1 MADERFAETFA
12 APSIGATPASPESTS
27 DSPGG
32 PPILAGRYVILGLLG
47 AGGMGNVYK
56 ARDLELEELV
66 ALKVLRPEL
75 VGAPGVLD
83 RFRREVKL
91 ARRVTHPSVARVFD
105 IGDHHG
111 EKFLTMELIDG
122 ESLGALL
129 ARERR
134 LDVGRVTVVASAIC
148 AGLSAAHAAGVI
160 HRDLKPDNVLLDRGG
175 RVVVT
180 DFGIARA
187 VAPGADRTG
196 TGLVGTP
203 AYMAPE
209 QVEEGVEI
217 DARADLYALGAM
229 LYELVVG
236 EPAWQGGS
244 VLAIAVARL
253 LKPPPDP
260 RAKRP
265 DLPRAFADLIL
276 RCMARSPE
284 DRPASADE
292 VAGVLAGLTLPAR
305 DRDRGRGSDRDPA
318 LTVLPDAPVDVRGA
332 FVKRVAVLPFRNAGA
347 PEHEYLAD
355 GLTEE
360 LIDLLSV
367 SPGLRVRSRGVVMRF
382 KGIDRDPRDLGR
394 ELDVQVVVEGSVRR
408 AGGTARISA
417 RAISVADGFQLWAR
431 RFDRPDSELLAM
443 TDEAAQAIAAALTVE
458 LGASPRL
465 LSSDPEAADLYLR
478 ARAAYHRFF
487 TDLGGN
493 SIELFE
499 RAMGRAPDD
508 PRVLAGYA
516 IARARWGSAD
526 APGHEIAAA
535 AAARA
540 VAIAPQLAE
549 PHVALAQVRY
559 QSGDE
564 AGAIGPARRAL
575 RLVPTSVD
583 AHDLIGRILSET
595 TRFADARRHLETAVA
610 LEPDHHLPVLALCRT
625 YELSGEHASL
635 ERFIEA
641 RPDRDTS
648 AAVMSRIL
656 LWRRDRVRGAQM
668 LEALPVTGGPNRV
681 FRALLALAVHGE
693 PPFALFD
700 AVFERAKGRAL
711 MFRYQLEAECALSLG
726 ETERG
731 LVAIE
736 KACDLA
742 LFDQAWMDFCPPLA
756 VVRDHPRF
764 LAVKALVDA
773 RAARVVAAFLA
784 HDA

>member
-1 MADERFAETFA
+1 MADDRFAETFA
-12 APSIGATPASPESTS
+12 APSIGAPPLDAASGAP
-27 DSPGG
+27 SPSG
-32 PPILAGRYVILGLLG
+32 PPILADRYAILGLLG

-91 ARRVTHPSVARVFD
+91 ARRVTHPNVARVFD
-105 IGDHHG
+105 IGDHRG

-129 ARERR
+129 GRERR
-134 LDVGRVTVVASAIC
+134 LSVARVVTLGSAIC
-148 AGLSAAHAAGVI
+148 AGLAAAHAAGVI

-187 VAPGADRTG
+187 VAPGADRTVS
-196 TGLVGTP
+196 GLVGTP
-203 AYMAPE
+203 TYMAPE
-209 QVEEGVEI
+209 QVEEGAEI

-236 EPAWQGGS
+236 EPAWQGTS
-244 VLAIAVARL
+244 VLGIAVARL

-260 RAKRP
+260 RVKSP
-265 DLPRAFADLIL
+265 DLPDALASLIL
-276 RCMARSPE
+276 RCMARAAA
-284 DRPASADE
+284 DRPASAE
-292 VAGVLAGLTLPAR
+292 AVAGVFAGLTLPAY
-305 DRDRGRGSDRDPA
+305 DRS
-318 LTVLPDAPVDVRGA
+318 LTVLPDVPVDVRGA
-332 FVKRVAVLPFRNAGA
+332 SAKRVAVLPFRNGGA

-382 KGIDRDPRDLGR
+382 KGVERDPRDLGR

-408 AGGTARISA
+408 AGGVARISA

-431 RFDRPDSELLAM
+431 RFDRPEAELLAM
-443 TDEAAQAIAAALTVE
+443 TDETAQAIASALTVE
-458 LGASPRL
+458 LGAAPRL
-465 LSSDPEAADLYLR
+465 ISSDPEAADLYLR

-487 TDLGGN
+487 SDAGGS
-493 SIELFE
+493 SIALFE
-499 RAMGRAPDD
+499 RAMARAPDD

-516 IARARWGSAD
+516 IARARWGASD
-526 APGHEIAAA
+526 APGRQVAEA

-540 VAIAPQLAE
+540 VALAPQLAE
-549 PHVALAQVRY
+549 PHLALAQVRY
-559 QSGDE
+559 QAGDE
-564 AGAIGPARRAL
+564 VAAVPSVRRAL
-575 RLVPTSVD
+575 RLVPTCAD
-583 AHDLIGRILSET
+583 AHDLLGRILSET
-595 TRFADARRHLETAVA
+595 TRFADARRHLETAVE

-625 YELSGEHASL
+625 YELSGDHASL

-641 RPDRDTS
+641 RPDRDTT

-656 LWRRDRVRGAQM
+656 LWRRDRVRAAQM
-668 LEALPVTGGPNRV
+668 LTMLPGTSGPNRV
-681 FRALLALAVHGE
+681 FRALLSVAIDGV
-693 PPFALFD
+693 PPYAMLDTVFA
-700 AVFERAKGRAL
+700 RAKGRGL
-711 MFRYQLEAECALSLG
+711 VFRCQIEAECALTLG
-726 ETERG
+726 DTERG
-731 LVAIE
+731 LAAIE
-736 KACDLA
+736 RAGDLV
-742 LFDQAWMDFCPPLA
+742 LFDQAWMDCCPPLA
-756 VVRDHPRF
+756 VVREHPRF

-773 RAARVVAAFLA
+773 RAARVVEAFLA
-784 HDA
+784 PEA

>member
-1 MADERFAETFA
+1 MADDRFSETLA
-12 APSIGATPASPESTS
+12 APPTGAVSADAESGS
-27 DSPGG
+27 GSPGG
-32 PPILAGRYVILGLLG
+32 PPVLADRYVILGLLG

-56 ARDLELEELV
+56 ARDLELDELV

-91 ARRVTHPSVARVFD
+91 ARRVTHPNVARVFD
-105 IGDHHG
+105 IGDHRG

-122 ESLGALL
+122 ESLGAIL

-134 LDVGRVTVVASAIC
+134 LPVGRVTTLASAIC
-148 AGLSAAHAAGVI
+148 AGLAAAHAAGVI
-160 HRDLKPDNVLLDRGG
+160 HRDLKPDNVLVDRGG

-187 VAPGADRTG
+187 VAPGADRTVSNF
-196 TGLVGTP
+196 VGTP

-209 QVEEGVEI
+209 QVEEGAEI

-236 EPAWQGGS
+236 EPAWQGTS
-244 VLAIAVARL
+244 VLGIAVARL

-260 RAKRP
+260 RSKRP
-265 DLPRAFADLIL
+265 DLPDGLATLIV
-276 RCMARSPE
+276 RCMARSRE
-284 DRPASADE
+284 DRPASAE
-292 VAGVLAGLTLPAR
+292 AVAGALAGLTLPAV
-305 DRDRGRGSDRDPA
+305 DRA
-318 LTVLPDAPVDVRGA
+318 LTMLPAPPVELRGA
-332 FVKRVAVLPFRNAGA
+332 STKRVAVLPFRNAGA

-382 KGIDRDPRDLGR
+382 KGVDRDPRDLGR

-431 RFDRPDSELLAM
+431 RFDRPDSELLAV
-443 TDEAAQAIAAALTVE
+443 TDETAQAIASALTVE
-458 LGASPRL
+458 LGGAPRL
-465 LSSDPEAADLYLR
+465 ISSDPEAADLYLQ

-487 TDLGGN
+487 TDAGGS

-499 RAMGRAPDD
+499 RAMARAPDD

-516 IARARWGSAD
+516 IARSRWGAAD
-526 APGHEIAAA
+526 GPGRQVAEA

-540 VAIAPQLAE
+540 VALAPHLAE
-549 PHVALAQVRY
+549 PHLALAQVRY
-559 QSGDE
+559 QAGDE
-564 AGAIGPARRAL
+564 VGAVLSVRRAL
-575 RLVPTSVD
+575 RLVPTFAD
-583 AHDLIGRILSET
+583 AHDLLGRILSET
-595 TRFADARRHLETAVA
+595 TRLADAQRHLETAVA

-625 YELSGEHASL
+625 YELRGDHASL
-635 ERFIEA
+635 ERFVEA
-641 RPDRDTS
+641 RPDRDTT

-656 LWRRDRVRGAQM
+656 LWRRDRERAAQM
-668 LEALPVTGGPNRV
+668 LAMLPTLSANVGPNRV
-681 FRALLALAVHGE
+681 FRALLSVAIDGAPPYAL
-693 PPFALFD
+693 LD
-700 AVFERAKGRAL
+700 TVFERAKGRGL
-711 MFRYQLEAECALSLG
+711 VFRYQIEAECALTLG
-726 ETERG
+726 DTERA

-736 KACDLA
+736 RAGDLA

-756 VVRDHPRF
+756 AVREHPRF

-773 RAARVVAAFLA
+773 RAARVVDAYLA
-784 HDA
+784 PEA

>member
-1 MADERFAETFA
+1 MADDRFSETLA
-12 APSIGATPASPESTS
+12 APSTGAASADVESAS
-27 DSPGG
+27 GSPGG
-32 PPILAGRYVILGLLG
+32 PPILAERYAILGMLG
-47 AGGMGNVYK
+47 SGGMGNVYK
-56 ARDLELEELV
+56 ARDLELDELV

-91 ARRVTHPSVARVFD
+91 SRRVTHPNVARVFD
-105 IGDHHG
+105 IGEHRG

-122 ESLGALL
+122 ESLGAIL

-134 LDVGRVTVVASAIC
+134 LPVGRVTTLALAIC

-160 HRDLKPDNVLLDRGG
+160 HRDLKPDNVLVDRGG

-187 VAPGADRTG
+187 VAPGADRTVSNF
-196 TGLVGTP
+196 VGTP

-209 QVEEGVEI
+209 QVEEGAEI

-236 EPAWQGGS
+236 EPAWQGTS
-244 VLAIAVARL
+244 VLGIAVARL

-260 RAKRP
+260 RSKRP
-265 DLPRAFADLIL
+265 DLPDGLATLIL
-276 RCMARSPE
+276 RCMARSAA
-284 DRPASADE
+284 DRPASAE
-292 VAGVLAGLTLPAR
+292 AVAGALAGLTLPAVEQ
-305 DRDRGRGSDRDPA
+305 A
-318 LTVLPDAPVDVRGA
+318 LTMLPAPSVELRGA
-332 FVKRVAVLPFRNAGA
+332 SGKRVAVLPFRNAGA

-382 KGIDRDPRDLGR
+382 KGVDRDPRDLGR

-431 RFDRPDSELLAM
+431 RFDRPESELLAV
-443 TDEAAQAIAAALTVE
+443 TDETAQAIASALTVE
-458 LGASPRL
+458 LGGAPRL
-465 LSSDPEAADLYLR
+465 LSSDPEAADLYLQ

-487 TDLGGN
+487 TDAGGS

-499 RAMGRAPDD
+499 RAMARAPDD

-516 IARARWGSAD
+516 IARSRWGASD
-526 APGHEIAAA
+526 GPGRQVAEAV
-535 AAARA
+535 AARA
-540 VAIAPQLAE
+540 VALGPHLAE
-549 PHVALAQVRY
+549 PHLALAQVRY
-559 QSGDE
+559 QAGDE
-564 AGAIGPARRAL
+564 VGAVPSVRRAL
-575 RLVPTSVD
+575 HLAPTSAD
-583 AHDLIGRILSET
+583 SHDLLGRILSET
-595 TRFADARRHLETAVA
+595 TRLSDARRHLEAAVA

-625 YELSGEHASL
+625 YELSGDHASL
-635 ERFIEA
+635 ERFVEA
-641 RPDRDTS
+641 RPDRDTT

-656 LWRRDRVRGAQM
+656 LWRRDGARAAQM
-668 LEALPVTGGPNRV
+668 LAALPELSSRVGPNRV
-681 FRALLALAVHGE
+681 FRALLLVAIDGE
-693 PPFALFD
+693 PPYAMLD
-700 AVFERAKGRAL
+700 TVFEKAKGRGL
-711 MFRYQLEAECALSLG
+711 VFRCQIEAECALTLG
-726 ETERG
+726 DTERG
-731 LVAIE
+731 LAAIE
-736 KACDLA
+736 RAGELV

-756 VVRDHPRF
+756 SVREHPRF

-773 RAARVVAAFLA
+773 RAARVVAAYLA
-784 HDA
+784 PEA

>member
-1 MADERFAETFA
+1 MSDERFTETLA
-12 APSIGATPASPESTS
+12 APSLGALPAEGELSTG
-27 DSPGG
+27 SPGG
-32 PPILAGRYVILGLLG
+32 PPILADRYVILGMLG

-75 VGAPGVLD
+75 VGAAGVLD

-91 ARRVTHPSVARVFD
+91 ARRVTHPNVARVFD
-105 IGDHHG
+105 IGDHRG

-122 ESLGALL
+122 ESLGAMLV
-129 ARERR
+129 RERR
-134 LDVGRVTVVASAIC
+134 LPVARVATLASAIC
-148 AGLSAAHAAGVI
+148 AGLAAAHAAGVI

-187 VAPGADRTG
+187 VAPGADRTVSNF
-196 TGLVGTP
+196 VGTP

-236 EPAWQGGS
+236 EPAWQGTS
-244 VLAIAVARL
+244 VLGIAVARL
-253 LKPPPDP
+253 LEPPPDP
-260 RAKRP
+260 RTKRP
-265 DLPRAFADLIL
+265 DLPDGFATLIL

-284 DRPASADE
+284 DRPASAEE
-292 VAGVLAGLTLPAR
+292 VAGALANLTLPAL
-305 DRDRGRGSDRDPA
+305 DRTLTMLPEPA
-318 LTVLPDAPVDVRGA
+318 VDVRGTFA
-332 FVKRVAVLPFRNAGA
+332 KRVAVLPFRNGGA

-443 TDEAAQAIAAALTVE
+443 TDETAQAIATALTVE
-458 LGASPRL
+458 LGAPPRL
-465 LSSDPEAADLYLR
+465 ISSDPEVADLYLR

-487 TDLGGN
+487 SDLGGN

-499 RAMGRAPDD
+499 RAMARAPDD

-516 IARARWGSAD
+516 SARARRGDADSRDILSA
-526 APGHEIAAA
+526 GV

-540 VAIAPQLAE
+540 VALAPHLAE
-549 PHVALAQVRY
+549 PHVALAHVRY

-564 AGAIGPARRAL
+564 AGAVGPTRRAL
-575 RLVPTSVD
+575 RLSPTNGE
-583 AHDLIGRILSET
+583 AHDLLGRILSET

-610 LEPDHHLPVLALCRT
+610 LEPDNDLPVLALCRT
-625 YELSGEHASL
+625 YELSGDHATL
-635 ERFIEA
+635 ERFLEA
-641 RPDRDTS
+641 RPDRATS
-648 AAVMSRIL
+648 AAVISRIL
-656 LWRRDRVRGAQM
+656 VWRRDSARAAKI
-668 LEALPVTGGPNRV
+668 LETLPATSDGPSFV
-681 FRALLALAVHGE
+681 FRSLLALAAHGAS
-693 PPFALFD
+693 PFAMLESAF
-700 AVFERAKGRAL
+700 ARTKGRAV
-711 MFRYQLEAECALSLG
+711 MFWCQLEAECALTLG
-726 ETERG
+726 DPERG
-731 LVAIE
+731 LAAIE
-736 KACDLA
+736 RASALA
-742 LFDQAWMDFCPPLA
+742 LFDQAWMDFCPPLEA
-756 VVRDHPRF
+756 VRQHPRF
-764 LAVKALVDA
+764 LAVKEVVDA
-773 RAARVVAAFLA
+773 RAARVVEAFFSPET
-784 HDA
+784 

>member
-1 MADERFAETFA
+1 MADERFTETMA
-12 APSIGATPASPESTS
+12 APSIGALPGDAEAASG
-27 DSPGG
+27 SPIG
-32 PPILAGRYVILGLLG
+32 PPTLADRYVILGMLG

-91 ARRVTHPSVARVFD
+91 ARRVTHPNVARVFD
-105 IGDHHG
+105 IGDHRG

-129 ARERR
+129 VRERR
-134 LDVGRVTVVASAIC
+134 LPVARVVTLASAIC

-160 HRDLKPDNVLLDRGG
+160 HRDLKPDNVLLDRSG

-187 VAPGADRTG
+187 VSPGADRTVSNF
-196 TGLVGTP
+196 VGTP

-209 QVEEGVEI
+209 QVEEGMEI

-229 LYELVVG
+229 LYEIVVG
-236 EPAWQGGS
+236 EPAWQGSS
-244 VLAIAVARL
+244 VLGIAVARL

-260 RAKRP
+260 RVKRP
-265 DLPRAFADLIL
+265 DLPDGLATLIL
-276 RCMARSPE
+276 RCMARDPA

-292 VAGVLAGLTLPAR
+292 VAGAFAGLTLPAM
-305 DRDRGRGSDRDPA
+305 DRS
-318 LTVLPDAPVDVRGA
+318 LTMLPEPSVDVRGA
-332 FVKRVAVLPFRNAGA
+332 FAKRVAVLPFRNAGA

-382 KGIDRDPRDLGR
+382 KGLDRDPRDLGR

-408 AGGTARISA
+408 SGGTARISA

-431 RFDRPDSELLAM
+431 RFDRPDAELLAM
-443 TDEAAQAIAAALTVE
+443 TDEAAQAIATALTVE
-458 LGASPRL
+458 LGAPPRL
-465 LSSDPEAADLYLR
+465 IASDPEAADLYLR

-487 TDLGGN
+487 SDLGGN
-493 SIELFE
+493 SIDLFE
-499 RAMGRAPDD
+499 RAMTRAPDD

-516 IARARWGSAD
+516 IARARWGDPEAGGRHSA
-526 APGHEIAAA
+526 EVAAT
-535 AAARA
+535 RA
-540 VAIAPQLAE
+540 VALAPHLAE
-549 PHVALAQVRY
+549 PHLALAQIRY

-564 AGAIGPARRAL
+564 AGAVRPIRRAL
-575 RLVPTSVD
+575 RVSPNNGES
-583 AHDLIGRILSET
+583 HDLLGRILSET
-595 TRFADARRHLETAVA
+595 TRLADARRHLEIAVA
-610 LEPDHHLPVLALCRT
+610 LEPDHHLPVLSLCRT
-625 YELSGEHASL
+625 YELGGEHAAL

-641 RPDRDTS
+641 RPDRDTT

-656 LWRRDRVRGAQM
+656 MWRRDAARAAQM
-668 LEALPVTGGPNRV
+668 LETLPTTGGANRV
-681 FRALLALAVHGE
+681 FRALLLLATRGE
-693 PPFALFD
+693 PPFAVLQT
-700 AVFERAKGRAL
+700 VFEKSKGRPL
-711 MFRYQLEAECALSLG
+711 MFACQLEAECALALG
-726 ETERG
+726 DTERG
-731 LVAIE
+731 LAAIE
-736 KACDLA
+736 RASGLA

-756 VVRDHPRF
+756 VVREHPRF
-764 LAVKALVDA
+764 LAVKALVDE
-773 RAARVVAAFLA
+773 RAARLVEAYLA
-784 HDA
+784 PDT